1 MGDTGSEPRKLL
13 AVSWLLVLAG
23 ACATLAQPALP
34 PAVAYSLPRTLK
46 VQVRQGGSLRV
57 VNVPLEDYV
66 AATILSEVD
75 PPEADRKVLE
85 RMFEVQAVLTRTYAI
100 EHHGRHAGEGFDVC
114 ATTHCQLYQPERLR
128 WSKWTAIAREAA
140 VRTAG
145 QILWFDNA
153 PALAVYH
160 ADCGGHTSA
169 NTDVWSGPALPYLP
183 SSSDEG
189 PARGAHTAWSFD
201 TTRDALRD
209 ALNADAR
216 TRVGNQLTAVEI
228 DEKDHAGRAELVT
241 LRGTRTVTVRGDVLR
256 EVMTRAFGVKSL
268 RSTLFSVE
276 RNHDT
281 LVFNGRGFGHGV
293 GLCQAGALARLQAGQ
308 SPDSVLS
315 HYFPGTTIS
324 LAR

>member
-1 MGDTGSEPRKLL
+1 MRARREERTRPGPST
-13 AVSWLLVLAG
+13 
-23 ACATLAQPALP
+23 QPA
-34 PAVAYSLPRTLK
+34 T
-46 VQVRQGGSLRV
+46 
-57 VNVPLEDYV
+57 
-66 AATILSEVD
+66 
-75 PPEADRKVLE
+75 
-85 RMFEVQAVLTRTYAI
+85 
-100 EHHGRHAGEGFDVC
+100 
-114 ATTHCQLYQPERLR
+114 
-128 WSKWTAIAREAA
+128 
-140 VRTAG
+140 
-145 QILWFDNA
+145 
-153 PALAVYH
+153 
-160 ADCGGHTSA
+160 
-169 NTDVWSGPALPYLP
+169 
-183 SSSDEG
+183 
-189 PARGAHTAWSFD
+189 
-201 TTRDALRD
+201 ALRD

-315 HYFPGTTIS
+315 HYFPGTHDLHSRGEIEPGAPLTS
-324 LAR
+324 SRRHRVDDDVDGELGVVLALEALVAPVVVPLAAVVLVAVENPDPPAMLDRAEVVVDDVVSPTVQFVRGGRRPFRKRKNAR